1 MPNRPYRLLITGS
14 RHTTPVMLRIA
25 CKAVQRAHELG
36 FAILVGDAPGVD
48 AAVIAECNRLGVQY
62 ACVGVTERGRN
73 AEARLV
79 VKAPV
84 ASYTERDRWMVTRAD
99 RVLAIHNG
107 RSRGTLAA
115 YRYALALHKP
125 ADLLQ
130 PR

>member
-14 RHTTPVMLRIA
+14 RHATPAMLRVA
-25 CKAVQRAHELG
+25 CQAVQRAHELG
-36 FAILVGDAPGVD
+36 FAIVVGDAPGID
-48 AAVIAECNRLGVQY
+48 AVVVAECNRLRVQY
-62 ACVGVTERGRN
+62 ACVCVAGKGRN

-79 VKAPV
+79 VNAPV

-115 YRYALALHKP
+115 YQFALALHKP

-130 PR
+130 P

>member
-1 MPNRPYRLLITGS
+1 MPDRPYRLMITGS
-14 RHTTPVMLRIA
+14 RHATSAMLVTAR
-25 CKAVQRAHELG
+25 KAVQRAHELG
-36 FAILVGDAPGVD
+36 FAILVGDAPGID
-48 AAVIAECNRLGVQY
+48 AAVVAECNRLSVRY
-62 ACVGVTERGRN
+62 ACVCVAGKGRN
-73 AEARLV
+73 QEANMV

-115 YRYALALHKP
+115 YRYALAVHKP